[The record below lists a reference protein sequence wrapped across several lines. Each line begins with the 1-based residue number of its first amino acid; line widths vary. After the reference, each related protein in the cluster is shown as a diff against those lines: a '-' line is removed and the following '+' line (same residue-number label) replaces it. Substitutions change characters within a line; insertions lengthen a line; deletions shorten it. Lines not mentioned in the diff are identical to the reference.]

1 MLKSAPSQSR
11 GPLYGNTSKKIAK
24 KITLKNIHWK
34 YLLSH
39 WIITLL
45 LAPFLVQLLMYL
57 TRNNASQI
65 VGLIEVYPIT
75 LIVSIIFSIPTY
87 IIYGFIDYLC
97 MNNNVE
103 LKINKWI
110 LISIA
115 LIGILITFLTLFK
128 TKDLEITIGYFLT
141 SLVVGVILRLK

>member
-1 MLKSAPSQSR
+1 
-11 GPLYGNTSKKIAK
+11 
-24 KITLKNIHWK
+24 
-34 YLLSH
+34 
-39 WIITLL
+39 
-45 LAPFLVQLLMYL
+45 MYL

-128 TKDLEITIGYFLT
+128 TKDLEITIGYFCSFELF
-141 SLVVGVILRLK
+141 